1 MQGHLLI
8 CPMPNSFQGEHFM
21 KKQELINPGLLKNVK
36 KLVESARR
44 EAYKSINLITL
55 ETNFEI
61 GRLIVEEEQNGGYR
75 AGYGEELLLELSKEL
90 TKTFGRGFSRSN
102 LQLMRLFYIK
112 YQKCQSL
119 TGKFENCQKL
129 DKNHQKKPL
138 KLENSGEKCQ
148 TLSGK
153 FRKCQSRTGKFTIN
167 QILSGKLSWTHYTL
181 LLQISDDNERK
192 FYEKECEN
200 SNWSVRQLKRQ
211 IDSSIYQRVLLANT
225 KKDKDRILELANQ
238 GITYNNPE
246 DVIKEPVVLDL
257 FGINEEKPKY
267 ESDLEAAIVKHIE
280 KFLLELGRGY
290 MFVGSQY
297 RISIAGKNYYVDLV
311 FYNKILK
318 CYVLID
324 LKINSFEAENVGQMN
339 LYVNYFKNEINEE
352 DDNDPIGI
360 ILCAEKDKVVAK
372 YAMDGLVNNIYASKY
387 TYVIPDKEKLE
398 EELERYL
405 AESGN

>member
-1 MQGHLLI
+1 
-8 CPMPNSFQGEHFM
+8 M
-21 KKQELINPGLLKNVK
+21 KKQELINAWLLKNVK
-36 KLVESARR
+36 KLVKSARR

-90 TKTFGRGFSRSN
+90 TKAFGRGFSRSN

-119 TGKFENCQKL
+119 TGK
-129 DKNHQKKPL
+129 
-138 KLENSGEKCQ
+138 SG
-148 TLSGK
+148 
-153 FRKCQSRTGKFTIN
+153 KCQSLTGKFTIN
-167 QILSGKLSWTHYTL
+167 QIISGKLSWTHYTL

-211 IDSSIYQRVLLANT
+211 IDSSIYQRVLLANS

-339 LYVNYFKNEINEE
+339 LYVNYFKNEINED

>member
-1 MQGHLLI
+1 
-8 CPMPNSFQGEHFM
+8 M
-21 KKQELINPGLLKNVK
+21 KKQELINPELLKNVK

-112 YQKCQSL
+112 YQKCQTLS
-119 TGKFENCQKL
+119 GKFENYQKI
-129 DKNHQKKPL
+129 DKNHQKQPL

-153 FRKCQSRTGKFTIN
+153 FRKFQSLTGKSEKGQTLSDQFTIY
-167 QILSGKLSWTHYTL
+167 QTISGKLSWSHYIL

-211 IDSSIYQRVLLANT
+211 IDSSIYQRVLLANS

-297 RISIAGKNYYVDLV
+297 RISISGKNYYVDLV

-339 LYVNYFKNEINEE
+339 LYVNYFKNEINED

-405 AESGN
+405 AESGNEYEH